1 MAMKNK
7 EIWKPILE
15 TDGKYLVSNF
25 GNVKHNKSNQLR
37 KLRLGN
43 GYLDIAFHFKVGDV
57 YKSKSFLIHR
67 LVAFYFVK
75 NPKNKDCVNHKD
87 GDKKNN
93 HSKNL
98 EWVTYSE
105 NNLHAIKF
113 LGKKGA
119 ENNDRRKIVLLS
131 KEGKTKEVKGVRA
144 TARLLGVP
152 HQSVQNAFKNKHLCC
167 GYSVTIK

>member
-1 MAMKNK
+1 MKNK

-15 TDGKYLVSNF
+15 TESKYLVSNF
-25 GNVKHNKSNQLR
+25 GNIKHNKSNQLR

-43 GYLDIAFHFKVGDV
+43 GYLDIAFHFKSGDV

-67 LVAFYFVK
+67 LVALYFVK
-75 NPKNKDCVNHKD
+75 NPENKCCVNHKD
-87 GDKKNN
+87 GNKQNN
-93 HSKNL
+93 YYKNL

-119 ENNDRRKIVLLS
+119 ENVERRKVVTL
-131 KEGKTKEVKGVRA
+131 TKSDEVKKIKGIRA
-144 TARLLGVP
+144 ASRFLGVSY
-152 HQSVQNAFKNKHLCC
+152 QNVQNAFKNNHLCC
-167 GYSVTIK
+167 GYGVKIK